1 MRARSRVGYSCVGA
15 VGVPTTARN
24 VAGSSVGAATA
35 RRESYRTPSRSR
47 SPTGTCAVPGPLN
60 DPRVRSMAARD
71 PKIVGFTRH
80 RMPLAARY

>member
-1 MRARSRVGYSCVGA
+1 
-15 VGVPTTARN
+15 
-24 VAGSSVGAATA
+24 
-35 RRESYRTPSRSR
+35 
-47 SPTGTCAVPGPLN
+47 VPGPLN